1 MKGRPKYKKRKLKGD
16 NCREGAEG
24 RQRGGNERET
34 TEQRVEGKQRRRN
47 GRGITE
53 ERCGMETNEERG
65 RRETKKRDW
74 KGDN

>member
-1 MKGRPKYKKRKLKGD
+1 MK
-16 NCREGAEG
+16 
-24 RQRGGNERET
+24 RG
-34 TEQRVEGKQRRRN
+34 VEGKQRRRN
-47 GRGITE
+47 GGGITE